1 MNLENQDY
9 ERILNTMPGAGV
21 YVIREEDHGIL
32 YFNKRAKEVS
42 PEAAPGVPC
51 HELWAGSC
59 ACCPLR
65 TIGDRQ
71 ESCSVGY
78 NDSYGGVVDITAAR
92 TLWEGRTPAFVLT
105 VAPRVD
111 GGGYTC
117 RKLLRLDLEGD
128 VCDVLKSDGEGWQP
142 RNGPL
147 SVQLEDLARS
157 GGIHP
162 EDRDRFAAFTC
173 PEGLRKGGT
182 LLYRRQ
188 GAAGFRWNLME
199 VIPDPSGGDRF
210 ATLCVKDVHEVV
222 REGREREGLRSQELI
237 RSLGERNS
245 HIYAIDLDT
254 GAADPIRVEGRMQE
268 SAAGASWEELS
279 RAQLLSRLHPAYRE
293 GFLSRFSLAGLR
305 RERDAGQEK
314 TEYLCQWLAEGE
326 YCYISAAAYFGRDR
340 TSRAVL
346 AIQDAE
352 EQTRQE
358 LAYTRRDMQMA
369 AILKSRFKM
378 MNTVDLETG
387 LCERVDLSRSGGPED
402 TLSGDYSRY
411 IQYALDR
418 VVHPDDAKTYREVL
432 SLDHLR
438 EKAETVEDFAEEV
451 CLYRQLVGGGEEEP
465 RWIELRV
472 LYARQQDRVTVNILG
487 QDVTRAKCQEASRLR
502 ALEDRAAVISSLS
515 SLFFSTYYINLEQDT
530 FRAVVQL
537 RRVGDVLGEEVDC
550 SAAFQ
555 IYANHFVHPEDR
567 EEYLRVM
574 NTDHLRKTLRWW
586 NPCVAVEY
594 RMAPEGSDEDRR
606 VRATAVLAQTGPD
619 DTPRTVVYVAQDI
632 SGSRRTEGETH
643 G

>member
-9 ERILNTMPGAGV
+9 EKILNAMPGTGV

-32 YFNKRAKEVS
+32 YFNKRVKEVS

-71 ESCSVGY
+71 ESCSVSY
-78 NDSYGGVVDITAAR
+78 NDPYGGVVDITATR
-92 TLWEGRTPAFVLT
+92 TLWEGRIPAFVLT

-111 GGGYTC
+111 GGGYTY
-117 RKLLRLDLEGD
+117 RKLLRLDLEED

-142 RNGPL
+142 QNGPL
-147 SVQLEDLARS
+147 SVQLEALARS
-157 GGIHP
+157 GDIHS
-162 EDRDRFAAFTC
+162 EDRARFAAFIR
-173 PEGLRKGGT
+173 PEELRKGGA

-188 GAAGFRWNLME
+188 GTAGFRWNLME
-199 VIPDPSGGDRF
+199 VIPDSSGGDRL
-210 ATLCVKDVHEVV
+210 AILCVKDVHDVV
-222 REGREREGLRSQELI
+222 REGREREGRRSQELI

-245 HIYAIDLDT
+245 HIYAIHLDT
-254 GAADPIRVEGRMQE
+254 GAADPIRVDGRTQE
-268 SAAGASWEELS
+268 HAAGASWEELV
-279 RAQLLSRLHPAYRE
+279 RTQLLSRLHPAYRE
-293 GFLSRFSLAGLR
+293 GFLSRFSLEGLR
-305 RERDAGQEK
+305 RERDAGREK
-314 TEYLCQWLAEGE
+314 TEYLCQWLAEGD
-326 YCYISAAAYFGRDR
+326 YRYISAAACFGRDG
-340 TSRAVL
+340 TVVL
-346 AIQDAE
+346 AIQDTE

-358 LAYTRRDMQMA
+358 LAYSRRGMQMA
-369 AILKSRFKM
+369 SILKSRFKM
-378 MNTVDLETG
+378 LNTVDLETG
-387 LCERVDLSRSGGPED
+387 QCERVDLSRSGGPED

-418 VVHPDDAKTYREVL
+418 VVHPDDAETYRETL

-438 EKAETVEDFAEEV
+438 KKAETVEDFAEEV
-451 CLYRQLVGGGEEEP
+451 CIYRQIIGGGEEEP

-487 QDVTRAKCQEASRLR
+487 QDVTRAKCQEASRLQ

-515 SLFFSTYYINLEQDT
+515 RLFFSTYYMNLEHDT

-537 RRVGDVLGEEVDC
+537 RRVEDVLGEEVDC

-574 NTDHLRKTLRWW
+574 NTSYLRETLRWW
-586 NPCVAVEY
+586 KPCVEVEY
-594 RMAPEGSDEDRR
+594 RMMPGGPDEGRR
-606 VRATAVLAQTGPD
+606 VRASAVLAQTGPD